1 MAAAAGTGTTSYPK
15 SESQNSGLV
24 GNIHGQDVEA
34 AKGGGGG
41 GLVYWAEKI
50 TLMYRMHSFDLW

>member
-34 AKGGGGG
+34 AKQTNN
-41 GLVYWAEKI
+41 I
-50 TLMYRMHSFDLW
+50 

>member
-1 MAAAAGTGTTSYPK
+1 MAAAAGGGAMGAASYPK

-34 AKGGGGG
+34 AKGGSV
-41 GLVYWAEKI
+41 VY
-50 TLMYRMHSFDLW
+50 